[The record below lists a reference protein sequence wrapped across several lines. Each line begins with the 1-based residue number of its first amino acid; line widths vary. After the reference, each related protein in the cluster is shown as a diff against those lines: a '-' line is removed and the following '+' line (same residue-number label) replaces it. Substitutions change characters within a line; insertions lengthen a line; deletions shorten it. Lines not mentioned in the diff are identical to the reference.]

1 MDIDRHVGDWLMDT
15 TVAESNASP
24 EAALDTSGIAGHPRG
39 LTTLFFS
46 EMWERFSFYGMKAI
60 LSLYMTTPLLL
71 GGLGFSDAEGGLIL
85 GNYTSSVYLTPLVG
99 GWIADRYLGT
109 RLSVLLGGM
118 VIAC

>member
-1 MDIDRHVGDWLMDT
+1 MST
-15 TVAESNASP
+15 TINDESATP
-24 EAALDTSGIAGHPRG
+24 AAALDTEGIGGHPRG
-39 LTTLFFS
+39 LTTLFFT

-71 GGLGFSDAEGGLIL
+71 GGLGFTDAEGGLVL
-85 GNYTSSVYLTPLVG
+85 GNYTSSVYLTPIIG

-118 VIAC
+118 VIACGHFSLAVP